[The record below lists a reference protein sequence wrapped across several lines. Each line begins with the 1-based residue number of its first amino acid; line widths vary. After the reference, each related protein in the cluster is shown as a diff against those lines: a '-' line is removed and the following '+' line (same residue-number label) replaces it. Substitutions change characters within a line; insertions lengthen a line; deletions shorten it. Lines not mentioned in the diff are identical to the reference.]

1 MTDLM
6 KQLTARKVERRRQLA
21 ALPVGEK
28 LRMLEE
34 MVAAA
39 KKISHPAAQAS
50 QSGASEKISSRKRGR
65 RRDAVI
71 FQGVPLNRPLE
82 WTTTVCGEARS
93 LWRSDVQ
100 TLLEGAV

>member
-1 MTDLM
+1 MTELM

-39 KKISHPAAQAS
+39 KMISATQPPKPVNPVRVIKQA
-50 QSGASEKISSRKRGR
+50 
-65 RRDAVI
+65 
-71 FQGVPLNRPLE
+71 
-82 WTTTVCGEARS
+82 
-93 LWRSDVQ
+93 
-100 TLLEGAV
+100 

>member
-39 KKISHPAAQAS
+39 KVISATRPAKPANS
-50 QSGASEKISSRKRGR
+50 VRLK
-65 RRDAVI
+65 
-71 FQGVPLNRPLE
+71 
-82 WTTTVCGEARS
+82 
-93 LWRSDVQ
+93 
-100 TLLEGAV
+100 

>member
-39 KKISHPAAQAS
+39 KMISATKPQKPVNPVRA
-50 QSGASEKISSRKRGR
+50 R
-65 RRDAVI
+65 R
-71 FQGVPLNRPLE
+71 
-82 WTTTVCGEARS
+82 
-93 LWRSDVQ
+93 
-100 TLLEGAV
+100 

>member
-39 KKISHPAAQAS
+39 KMISATQPS
-50 QSGASEKISSRKRGR
+50 PPRCSRRFPHMPPMMPPESRG
-65 RRDAVI
+65 
-71 FQGVPLNRPLE
+71 P
-82 WTTTVCGEARS
+82 
-93 LWRSDVQ
+93 
-100 TLLEGAV
+100 

>member
-39 KKISHPAAQAS
+39 KRISATQPA
-50 QSGASEKISSRKRGR
+50 KPVNPVRGR
-65 RRDAVI
+65 R
-71 FQGVPLNRPLE
+71 QVPQRN
-82 WTTTVCGEARS
+82 
-93 LWRSDVQ
+93 
-100 TLLEGAV
+100 

>member
-28 LRMLEE
+28 RRMLEE

-39 KKISHPAAQAS
+39 KSISATQPA
-50 QSGASEKISSRKRGR
+50 KPVNPVRGR
-65 RRDAVI
+65 RKVAQR
-71 FQGVPLNRPLE
+71 
-82 WTTTVCGEARS
+82 T
-93 LWRSDVQ
+93 
-100 TLLEGAV
+100 

>member
-6 KQLTARKVERRRQLA
+6 KQLLARKVERRRQLA

-39 KKISHPAAQAS
+39 KIISATHAPKPSVRARNGTVP
-50 QSGASEKISSRKRGR
+50 SG
-65 RRDAVI
+65 D
-71 FQGVPLNRPLE
+71 RPKP
-82 WTTTVCGEARS
+82 S
-93 LWRSDVQ
+93 L
-100 TLLEGAV
+100 

>member
-34 MVAAA
+34 MIAAA
-39 KKISHPAAQAS
+39 KMISATQPPKPVNPVRA
-50 QSGASEKISSRKRGR
+50 RK
-65 RRDAVI
+65 
-71 FQGVPLNRPLE
+71 
-82 WTTTVCGEARS
+82 
-93 LWRSDVQ
+93 
-100 TLLEGAV
+100 

>member
-6 KQLTARKVERRRQLA
+6 RQLTARKVERRRLLA

-39 KKISHPAAQAS
+39 KVITATQPPKPTNPVRWVRSPDRHDAAS
-50 QSGASEKISSRKRGR
+50 LP
-65 RRDAVI
+65 V
-71 FQGVPLNRPLE
+71 V
-82 WTTTVCGEARS
+82 EATS
-93 LWRSDVQ
+93 NQLL
-100 TLLEGAV
+100 TLKDHAAECD

>member
-39 KKISHPAAQAS
+39 KTISATRPPKPANPVRMV
-50 QSGASEKISSRKRGR
+50 K
-65 RRDAVI
+65 
-71 FQGVPLNRPLE
+71 
-82 WTTTVCGEARS
+82 S
-93 LWRSDVQ
+93 LPVVLHS
-100 TLLEGAV
+100 

>member
-39 KKISHPAAQAS
+39 KMISATQPP
-50 QSGASEKISSRKRGR
+50 KPINPVRVR
-65 RRDAVI
+65 R
-71 FQGVPLNRPLE
+71 
-82 WTTTVCGEARS
+82 
-93 LWRSDVQ
+93 
-100 TLLEGAV
+100 

>member
-6 KQLTARKVERRRQLA
+6 KQLTARKVERRKQLA

-39 KKISHPAAQAS
+39 KRISATQPPKPANPV
-50 QSGASEKISSRKRGR
+50 RVR
-65 RRDAVI
+65 R
-71 FQGVPLNRPLE
+71 
-82 WTTTVCGEARS
+82 
-93 LWRSDVQ
+93 
-100 TLLEGAV
+100 